1 MTDNLRD
8 RIAKVL
14 YRRDYDL
21 RDWEKAT
28 DVGKQPYYD
37 DADAV
42 IEALKLEVI
51 VTAKSNDGRFR
62 SFSIEGYWEEREQHE

>member
-1 MTDNLRD
+1 MSDLRD

-28 DVGKQPYYD
+28 DAGKQPYYD
-37 DADAV
+37 DANAV
-42 IEALKLEVI
+42 IEALNLDVAVTYLSADKLRREVC
-51 VTAKSNDGRFR
+51 V
-62 SFSIEGYWEEREQHE
+62 EGYYTVEVNDV